1 MVKLMRKTRLQDWY
15 EYYRTPCPICGH
27 TGGCM
32 GHKDG
37 EVVACI
43 RVASEKYFSKNSA
56 LPSYLHFLKG
66 KAKRK
71 INNDEVAEF
80 TQGNEK
86 KEAVTLDTVYQAFLE
101 SLKLDDNH
109 YNHLIS
115 DERQLSDKQVMI
127 RNYRSFPEK
136 PWNTV
141 KQITEITGMEDF
153 AGIPG
158 FYQYKNFWTIA
169 GMKGILI
176 PFRNHYNQIVGFQYR
191 IDNPPNVA
199 EVKVNG
205 TNLRAKVLSQPNTI
219 QVTNQGE
226 VISELEIPVS
236 KEWTTISHNNEIL
249 GWVRVV
255 KGNRYFWL
263 SSANKEN
270 GTGSGNPAPLHISVP
285 SSKLINWEPGT
296 LHKAKTA
303 WLGEGPLKCDIAVD
317 CMEKLYDPL
326 ELEDIGTTF
335 VALPGVGAWRLAIPV
350 LKEMDVDTVNICF
363 DADAV
368 SNPQVRQHLMECAK
382 QLKIDGFRAN
392 LIIWNADE
400 GKGIDDLFLSH
411 RLPHIKKMF

>member
-1 MVKLMRKTRLQDWY
+1 
-15 EYYRTPCPICGH
+15 
-27 TGGCM
+27 
-32 GHKDG
+32 
-37 EVVACI
+37 
-43 RVASEKYFSKNSA
+43 
-56 LPSYLHFLKG
+56 
-66 KAKRK
+66 
-71 INNDEVAEF
+71 
-80 TQGNEK
+80 
-86 KEAVTLDTVYQAFLE
+86 
-101 SLKLDDNH
+101 
-109 YNHLIS
+109 
-115 DERQLSDKQVMI
+115 
-127 RNYRSFPEK
+127 
-136 PWNTV
+136 
-141 KQITEITGMEDF
+141 
-153 AGIPG
+153 
-158 FYQYKNFWTIA
+158 
-169 GMKGILI
+169 MKGILI

-205 TNLRAKVLSQPNTI
+205 TNLKAKVLSQPNTI

-285 SSKLINWEPGT
+285 SSQLINWEPGT

-303 WLGEGPLKCDIAVD
+303 WLGEGALKCDIAVD